1 MSAVVPAVEVPEV
14 APRKQGGNA
23 LRWLLWFAIGFVAL
37 ALLRVSTGANDINS
51 TGALR
56 AALVASIPIALA
68 GLGGLWS
75 ERAGVVN
82 IGLEGMM
89 IVGTLGAGY
98 MGYQHGVIAG
108 VLGALVFGAIGG
120 VLHAVATVIFGVD
133 HIVSGVAINIMAVG
147 IAGFLAEQFFADL
160 PGGGPT
166 QSPPLPHAWSLNI
179 GPLDDLCR
187 EMAGKGIFLVS
198 DAFSLL
204 GVLVGGFN
212 ALTMLALLL
221 AVATWWI
228 LWHTAFGLRIRSV
241 GESPSA
247 AESLGVNVYFYKFV
261 AVTVSGALAG
271 LGGAY
276 LAMVS
281 FSGYQNGQTGG
292 LGYIGLAA
300 LIFGNWRP
308 GGLMIGAGI
317 FGYTQAIQLRGGTES
332 LHALLLGI
340 AVALV
345 CVAVWQARR
354 RLWSKVIG
362 AGLGALVFF
371 VWFFATDEVP
381 RHFTGMAPYVTTLL
395 VLALFAQQLRMPAAD
410 GQTYRKGSAG

>member
-1 MSAVVPAVEVPEV
+1 MSVFVPSVTTPQVEPQ
-14 APRKQGGNA
+14 KSGGNA
-23 LRWLLWFAIGFVAL
+23 RRWLVYLAVGFVGIS
-37 ALLRVSTGANDINS
+37 LLRVVTGANDINS
-51 TGALR
+51 TGALSASL
-56 AALVASIPIALA
+56 AAAIPIALA

-98 MGYQHGVIAG
+98 MGYHHGVIAG

-120 VLHAVATVIFGVD
+120 ALHALATVVFGVD

-147 IAGFLAEQFFADL
+147 IAGFLAEQFFKGL

-166 QSPPLPHAWSLNI
+166 QSPPLPHAWKLTI
-179 GPLDDLCR
+179 DPLADLCSR
-187 EMAGKGIFLVS
+187 MQSKEIFLVS
-198 DAFSLL
+198 DAFSLV
-204 GVLVGGFN
+204 GVLVDGLSI
-212 ALTMLALLL
+212 LTVLSLLL
-221 AVATWWI
+221 VLATWFI
-228 LWHTAFGLRIRSV
+228 LWRTTFGLRIRSV

-247 AESLGVNVYFYKFV
+247 AESLGVNVYLYKFI

-308 GGLMIGAGI
+308 AGLLLGAGI
-317 FGYTQAIQLRGGTES
+317 FGYTQAVQLRGGSES

-345 CVAVWQARR
+345 VVAALQARKA
-354 RLWSKVIG
+354 LWRKATGTGV
-362 AGLGALVFF
+362 GALLFF
-371 VWFFATDEVP
+371 VWFFTTDEIP
-381 RHFTGMAPYVTTLL
+381 SKFTGMAPYVTTLL

-410 GQTYRKGSAG
+410 GQVYRKGSAG